1 MNLTSKLLSPL
12 CVCYTQV
19 CGENKSTKAV
29 VEILSL
35 NEIFIGKLQRYIS
48 HAVAAF
54 SIQFNKVLINSCQ
67 IDFCL
72 SRTESKLDRPCT
84 QSPIIRTEIFTTSSK
99 HFHAIA
105 AFSIQY
111 HKVLIN
117 SCQIGFG
124 LSETICKQ
132 HVKVSDQ
139 RRHSRERKWVC
150 AGHAW
155 MHVCAVQAIL
165 TTITTKATL
174 LLLALNERKYVA
186 GYFVFSLHVQQCKKN

>member
-1 MNLTSKLLSPL
+1 MQYTIPIEKAFLMNLTSKLLSPL

-72 SRTESKLDRPCT
+72 SRTESKLDT
-84 QSPIIRTEIFTTSSK
+84 LDL
-99 HFHAIA
+99 
-105 AFSIQY
+105 
-111 HKVLIN
+111 VL
-117 SCQIGFG
+117 SHQ
-124 LSETICKQ
+124 
-132 HVKVSDQ
+132 
-139 RRHSRERKWVC
+139 
-150 AGHAW
+150 
-155 MHVCAVQAIL
+155 
-165 TTITTKATL
+165 
-174 LLLALNERKYVA
+174 
-186 GYFVFSLHVQQCKKN
+186 